1 MTHADKC
8 GGPIFGVERG
18 TVSTSLDVRA
28 WCSLMVNSMRQFL
41 HPIILLFGATV
52 IGGAVAPNPSPE
64 GYWLTE
70 RKSGIVE
77 ILPCAGGGTLCGK
90 LVWFKIKPD
99 DPNPQGLDLK
109 NPDPARRDQP
119 LCGLI
124 FMYGFQ
130 PAEPGS
136 WDGGAVYDPDSGNSY
151 HATMKLRADG
161 TLDLHG
167 YIGISLI
174 GRSEVW
180 TRYTQPLP
188 ICPTR

>member
-1 MTHADKC
+1 MHKVLEADRAC
-8 GGPIFGVERG
+8 RWARRSPRRHLAGG
-18 TVSTSLDVRA
+18 
-28 WCSLMVNSMRQFL
+28 
-41 HPIILLFGATV
+41 ILAD
-52 IGGAVAPNPSPE
+52 
-64 GYWLTE
+64 
-70 RKSGIVE
+70 RRRKKKSGIVE
-77 ILPCAGGGTLCGK
+77 IFLRPGGDALCGRIA
-90 LVWFKIKPD
+90 WFKIKPD

-151 HATMKLRADG
+151 HAIIKLRADG

-167 YIGISLI
+167 YIGISLL
-174 GRSEVW
+174 GRSEIW

-188 ICPTR
+188 SCPTR